1 MKPIQYQ
8 PPNYQQL
15 PGLSAPI
22 SIREFKGLNT
32 FDPLSIDDSF
42 FTEMINMT
50 SADYPTISTRPGYS
64 VIGSFGSRVLGMGV
78 WEGKE
83 LHVVFNDGTWR
94 RWKNSIWTTLASGLD
109 TTAEWTFTNF
119 QGTFD
124 QVNLIG
130 CNGVNPMKRYDG
142 STISDLSGAPSNG
155 KYITTYQNRL
165 WCAVGVEL
173 WSCKLDNATVWD
185 SFLNDDA
192 SYRKTMESN
201 RGEEINMLTGS
212 LTKLTIG
219 MPNGLHE
226 LYGGRPSDFNTRLIT
241 EDTGLASNKAQTTL
255 DGVMRFVH
263 DTGIYEYGGGVSPEK
278 SFSEIVGKLL
288 TDIKEQSVAG
298 TDGTRVLFNLVNGM
312 SNDKM
317 LVYDS
322 RSGIQSW
329 CLWRGIQAVQFAS
342 VGSDFFIGDALGR
355 VLKLGGSTDGG
366 VNIGWEAIS
375 KPFNGGSL
383 AQKMRWYKLWVV
395 VELSGSM
402 QIDLS
407 PSITGDDWVRVQD
420 IAGTGTQVKRIIIP
434 VAEFARENWIRVR
447 FLGTGYVKIHEF
459 TRQTR
464 QLPLY

>member
-1 MKPIQYQ
+1 MKPIQYGSS
-8 PPNYQQL
+8 NYQAL
-15 PGLSAPI
+15 PGQMSPI
-22 SIREFKGLNT
+22 PIREFKGLNT
-32 FDPLSIDDSF
+32 FDPLSIGDNF
-42 FTEMINMT
+42 FTDMKNMT
-50 SADYPTISTRPGYS
+50 SEDYPTVSTRPGYS
-64 VIGSFGSRVLGMGV
+64 VIGTFGTRVLGMGV

-94 RWKNSIWTTLASGLD
+94 RWKNSAWSTLASGLN
-109 TTAEWTFTNF
+109 TSAEWTFTNF
-119 QGTFD
+119 QGSFD

-130 CNGVNPMKRYDG
+130 CNGVDPMKRYDG
-142 STISDLSGAPSNG
+142 STVSNLTGAPSKG

-241 EDTGLASNKAQTTL
+241 EDTGLASNKAQTTQ
-255 DGVMRFVH
+255 DGVMRFIH

-278 SFSEIVGKLL
+278 SFSDIVGKLL
-288 TDIKEQSVAG
+288 TGITNQSVVG
-298 TDGTRVLFNLVNGM
+298 SDGTKLYFNLVD
-312 SNDKM
+312 DKM
-317 LVYDS
+317 LVFDS

-329 CLWRGIQAVQFAS
+329 SLWRDIQAVQFAS
-342 VGSDFFIGDALGR
+342 VGSEFFIGDAQGR
-355 VLKLGGSTDGG
+355 VLKLGGTTDAGN
-366 VNIGWEAIS
+366 VINWSATT

-395 VELSGSM
+395 VELTGTM
-402 QIDLS
+402 QIHLS
-407 PSITGDDWVRVQD
+407 PSITGDDWSLVQT
-420 IAGTGTQVKRIIIP
+420 ISGTGTQVKRIIIP
-434 VAEFARENWIRVR
+434 VASFARENWIRVK
-447 FLGTGYVKIHEF
+447 FSGSGYVRIHEF